1 MANLLSEN
9 GFGDSDD
16 GTRTACVLENG
27 MVIFCIVE
35 RYEVVAEGGLTATE
49 SLLELAISSRDGDT
63 TISCCSR
70 K

>member
-16 GTRTACVLENG
+16 GTRTSCVLENG